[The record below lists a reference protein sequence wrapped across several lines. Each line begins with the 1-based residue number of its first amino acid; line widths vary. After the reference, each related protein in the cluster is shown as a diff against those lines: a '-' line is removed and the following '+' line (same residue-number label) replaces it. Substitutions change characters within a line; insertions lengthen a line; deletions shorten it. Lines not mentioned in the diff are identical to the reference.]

1 MYFLTFLDIEIVD
14 LNVLFALLQ
23 HTLERRGEVV
33 FGQRP
38 DDPLPLRLELV
49 LGQGEARQL
58 LLQFRKQEE
67 VGRGQVRRVRGMGK
81 DLDRLFG

>member
-14 LNVLFALLQ
+14 PNVLFASLQ
-23 HTLERRGEVV
+23 PTLERHGEVV

-38 DDPLPLRLELV
+38 DDPLPLHLELV
-49 LGQGEARQL
+49 LGQGAARQL

-67 VGRGQVRRVRGMGK
+67 VGRG
-81 DLDRLFG
+81 

>member
-14 LNVLFALLQ
+14 PNVLFASLQ
-23 HTLERRGEVV
+23 PTLERCGEVI

-38 DDPLPLRLELV
+38 DDPLPLRLEHV
-49 LGQGEARQL
+49 LGQGEGRQL
-58 LLQFRKQEE
+58 PLQFRKQEE
-67 VGRGQVRRVRGMGK
+67 VGRDQVRRVRGVGK

>member
-14 LNVLFALLQ
+14 LNVLFASLQ
-23 HTLERRGEVV
+23 PTLERRGKVV

-38 DDPLPLRLELV
+38 DDPLPLCLELV
-49 LGQGEARQL
+49 LGQGEAHQL
-58 LLQFRKQEE
+58 PLQFRKQE
-67 VGRGQVRRVRGMGK
+67 VGRGQVRRVRGVGK